1 MPRNLIVGTAYELQ
15 TNKMNTNGDND
26 LVVERNGNEF
36 FKLREFTGNGDYLLI
51 DVEPTTR
58 LSCNHMYVNLFCNRT
73 TGFDTTFQGSNQVAD
88 GGRVDYM
95 RWNYTDQSVD
105 FNAPIDNTGTAI
117 AGK

>member
-26 LVVERNGNEF
+26 LVVERNGNEL

-88 GGRVDYM
+88 GGRVEYM